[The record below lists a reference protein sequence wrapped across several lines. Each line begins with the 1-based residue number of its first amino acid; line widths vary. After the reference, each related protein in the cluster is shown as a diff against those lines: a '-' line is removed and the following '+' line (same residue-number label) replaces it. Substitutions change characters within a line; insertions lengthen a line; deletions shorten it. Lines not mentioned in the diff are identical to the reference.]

1 MLLLYKQIESSH
13 YFSSEI
19 FVCNYVC
26 ACLRKMQIYD
36 KHTHTH
42 TTYIHTYIKLW
53 KFARASFVS
62 LRTKGRSKNKRVR
75 AQSVWVSFSSKR
87 RMSQLLT
94 TYPGL
99 RFPLAP
105 ARSPYFVPVGS
116 QQIHFVRR
124 STLRCFRAQAN
135 YALYPLHN

>member
-1 MLLLYKQIESSH
+1 MCCFISRSRVPIISRVKYS
-13 YFSSEI
+13 
-19 FVCNYVC
+19 YVTMC
-26 ACLRKMQIYD
+26 AHVYAKCKYMIN
-36 KHTHTH
+36 THTH
-42 TTYIHTYIKLW
+42 TTYIHTCIKLW

-62 LRTKGRSKNKRVR
+62 LRTKGRSRNKRVR
-75 AQSVWVSFSSKR
+75 ARSVWVSFSSKR